1 MAAATET
8 IFWPLVAGLG
18 LAFIILTVIMLSQ
31 AERDVQFHTSQQ
43 IAHTSARSTI
53 MTFLNTEN
61 GEGKLNYKAIA
72 LCYGGIDNGY
82 DREAINNP
90 PGVLRFTMALATRK
104 GAPASPEET
113 GNCPTGDSDY
123 GSWTDSTTLTK
134 GDPPTPWIAGGQH
147 TGSRSGSGVTGGVRV
162 FRTYVPKG
170 GNEIKP
176 VEFRYEADK
185 GAY

>member
-18 LAFIILTVIMLSQ
+18 LAFIILTMIMLSQ

-61 GEGKLNYKAIA
+61 GEEKPNYKAIA
-72 LCYGGIDNGY
+72 LCYGGIDSTY

-104 GAPASPEET
+104 PKV
-113 GNCPTGDSDY
+113 GNCPGGDPDY
-123 GSWTDSTTLTK
+123 GSWSDSMTITSD
-134 GDPPTPWIAGGQH
+134 DPPIPWIAGGQH
-147 TGSRSGSGVTGGVRV
+147 TGSKSGSGVTGGVRR
-162 FRTYVPKG
+162 FRTYIPKG